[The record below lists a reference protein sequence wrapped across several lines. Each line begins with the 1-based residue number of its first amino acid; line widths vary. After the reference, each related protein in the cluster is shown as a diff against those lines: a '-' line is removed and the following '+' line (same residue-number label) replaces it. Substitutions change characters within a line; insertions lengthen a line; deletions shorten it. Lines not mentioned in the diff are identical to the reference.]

1 MWWLVHPSTKQVV
14 AAFEDPQYGGLRELP
29 LPRCVEIWGWNPPE
43 AEESRDRDGGGS
55 TGIGRNRDLQQEHAE
70 SAGGR
75 TSPTGPPSLTQNHIT
90 VSVHGHDVVIPR
102 VPRKF
107 VNFLRARR
115 SVYREISNMA
125 KLGKIGRDGEVGPKF
140 LAVLSA

>member
-1 MWWLVHPSTKQVV
+1 MIRI
-14 AAFEDPQYGGLRELP
+14 E
-29 LPRCVEIWGWNPPE
+29 
-43 AEESRDRDGGGS
+43 
-55 TGIGRNRDLQQEHAE
+55 NRDLQQEHAE

-125 KLGKIGRDGEVGPKF
+125 KLGKIGRDGEVGHPN
-140 LAVLSA
+140 VLGLHEVLELLPPRRHEPLR